1 MDKKTQT
8 VQTYNKSAKELAKKF
23 DDLGARVL
31 DIEEG
36 FSLVNKENPKVL
48 EIGCG
53 NGRDGQEILKRTND
67 YLGIDISEE
76 LIKLAKEKVPEGHF
90 EVADTLSFN
99 FPMGLDLVFAFAS
112 LIHITKEEFK
122 EVSEKL
128 YNCLNDNGIV
138 RISLKYSDTYKEV
151 TEESEFGIRTYY
163 HYSQEDI
170 KEIANGFKILKSEVL
185 DKGRKTWLEVT
196 LQKK

>member
-8 VQTYNKSAKELAKKF
+8 VQTYNQSAKELAKKF
-23 DDLGARVL
+23 DDLGARVS

-36 FSLVNKENPKVL
+36 FRLVNKENPKVL

-53 NGRDGQEILKRTND
+53 NGRDAEEIIKKTND

-76 LIKLAKEKVPEGHF
+76 LIKLAREKVPEGHF
-90 EVADTLSFN
+90 EIADTVFFD
-99 FPMGLDLVFAFAS
+99 FPAGLDIVFAFAS

-122 EVSEKL
+122 VVLGKL
-128 YNCLNDNGIV
+128 FNSLNDNGIV
-138 RISLKYSDTYKEV
+138 RISLKYSNTYKEI
-151 TEESEFGIRTYY
+151 TEESEFGTRTYY

-170 KEIANGFKILKSEVL
+170 KEISNGFKIVKSEVF
-185 DKGRKTWLEVT
+185 DKGRTTWLEII
-196 LQKK
+196 LQK